1 MKKGSSILR
10 EMITTN
16 LGTISSKIIIGAL
29 CYVLI
34 TVALLILMF
43 INPLFPGLSD
53 LITVLI
59 ITSGSL
65 LGLTT
70 IENIQNPKTN
80 GKTENQT
87 MHGGSD

>member
-16 LGTISSKIIIGAL
+16 IGTISSKIIIGAL
-29 CYVLI
+29 CYVFI
-34 TVALLILMF
+34 TIALLILMF

-70 IENIQNPKTN
+70 IENIKNPKTN
-80 GKTENQT
+80 GKTEN
-87 MHGGSD
+87 